1 MSAPANSM
9 SHSDVPNPLAA
20 RWHRLVPALAAA
32 ATLASPPAAGTA
44 LYSRQTGQV
53 CAACHTAPP
62 ELTPFGRRF
71 MLGGFTMTG
80 GNRGVPLSG
89 YVETAFTHTSKNDP
103 APAKHLGPND
113 NARVQRVKGISG
125 GAITDNVGAFAEVV
139 YRPVAGRLQLG
150 NVDLRWSD
158 SATLGR
164 HDLLYGMTVNNNP
177 GFQDPW
183 NSTLARMWPFA
194 RTVAGP
200 MPRATPLLDGPLAQR
215 AFGASLY
222 GFLDDAWYAELGG
235 YGGIGRSAQATLGLD
250 ADNARRI
257 DGVALYGRLAR
268 EARLP
273 GGSLTVGAS
282 TLFADLNRPG
292 GLGGGTDGVRN
303 IGVDLLWQWALGPHE
318 TTLRAAVNHER
329 WSTGSGIVQGFAS
342 QAYNHLDSLK
352 VSASYLY
359 AKNTSATVGYFRRT
373 GSTDALFFGTA
384 NGRPDTAG
392 LQFDAFVINPFFAPP
407 KWHPG
412 MRTRVGVTL
421 THYTAFDGARDDDG
435 AHGRRASDNDT
446 AFLYV
451 LWAF

>member
-20 RWHRLVPALAAA
+20 RWHRLVRRSLLRRRWPRRR
-32 ATLASPPAAGTA
+32 PPAPRCSAVRPGRCAPRAQHHGAAGA
-44 LYSRQTGQV
+44 DAFRPPLHARRLHDDRRQPRH
-53 CAACHTAPP
+53 AA
-62 ELTPFGRRF
+62 
-71 MLGGFTMTG
+71 
-80 GNRGVPLSG
+80 VG

-158 SATLGR
+158 SATLGSARPALR
-164 HDLLYGMTVNNNP
+164 HDRQQQP
-177 GFQDPW
+177 GIPSPW

-200 MPRATPLLDGPLAQR
+200 MPRATPLLDRPLAQR

-235 YGGIGRSAQATLGLD
+235 YGGIGRSAQETLGLNTD
-250 ADNARRI
+250 DARRI

-273 GGSLTVGAS
+273 GGSLTVRAS
-282 TLFADLNRPG
+282 TLFRRPRPTRWARRRHRRG
-292 GLGGGTDGVRN
+292 AQHQHEPAVAVGTRSARDDAACRGQPRALVHRQRHRAGLRVTGVQPPRQPQGLGVVPLRQEYLGDRG
-303 IGVDLLWQWALGPHE
+303 LLPPHGIDRRALLRHHQRPAGHC
-318 TTLRAAVNHER
+318 RAAVRCLRHGPR
-329 WSTGSGIVQGFAS
+329 SSPRRSGIRGCA
-342 QAYNHLDSLK
+342 
-352 VSASYLY
+352 
-359 AKNTSATVGYFRRT
+359 R
-373 GSTDALFFGTA
+373 AL
-384 NGRPDTAG
+384 
-392 LQFDAFVINPFFAPP
+392 V
-407 KWHPG
+407 
-412 MRTRVGVTL
+412 
-421 THYTAFDGARDDDG
+421 
-435 AHGRRASDNDT
+435 
-446 AFLYV
+446 
-451 LWAF
+451 